1 MFCSFNTCFHQM
13 CSHQTWELW
22 KYWRRKEAWSK
33 ILVFLLCRLWLQW
46 VSPSPH
52 SVPKPRQPRRG
63 WDTQCVLW
71 HWIHVH
77 HSIHLLWSSEFFSA
91 LSKLSAALWLMTGS
105 NSITNSL
112 FYHHRHSHSS
122 ARPIFLWKY
131 SFFFVELVTH
141 KDTGAHLVSRVGSS
155 DLHISH
161 SFATLSDS
169 EAKLCPPHY
178 KYIFVPIICSL
189 QVLWHRG
196 WNICARYYN

>member
-131 SFFFVELVTH
+131 SFFFCGAGHTQGYRSTFGVSGGELRP
-141 KDTGAHLVSRVGSS
+141 AHLPQ
-155 DLHISH
+155 
-161 SFATLSDS
+161 
-169 EAKLCPPHY
+169 LCN
-178 KYIFVPIICSL
+178 SL
-189 QVLWHRG
+189 WLRGQVMPASL
-196 WNICARYYN
+196 